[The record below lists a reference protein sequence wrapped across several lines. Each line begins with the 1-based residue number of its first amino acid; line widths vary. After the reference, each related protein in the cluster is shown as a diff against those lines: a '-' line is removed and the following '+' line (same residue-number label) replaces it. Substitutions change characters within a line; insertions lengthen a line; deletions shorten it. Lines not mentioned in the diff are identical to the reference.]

1 MNALDQTLMNLGLLG
16 ADAPVPPKRSDYMP
30 TQVPSRRPSGL
41 LDQGETLTPKETEI
55 ISAITKYFPT
65 DVFPQAVPA
74 IMGNIDVETGGSFD
88 YKQKQ
93 YKGGP
98 GRGLFQMEKPMQKSY
113 NKFLKDNELEDSVDS
128 QVFFLKNVLGNPKI
142 HSLGNAIDKRG
153 KKVYRGEL
161 IQRLF
166 RGQDPS
172 RATKYFMERFLNP
185 NPNKSHLPRR
195 IRSSEKYGK

>member
-1 MNALDQTLMNLGLLG
+1 MNQLDKALVGLGLLG
-16 ADAPVPPKRSDYMP
+16 ADAPVPTKRSDYMP
-30 TQVPSRRPSGL
+30 TQVPPRRPSGL
-41 LDQGETLTPKETEI
+41 LSQGENLTPRQAEVI
-55 ISAITKYFPT
+55 GAITKYFPT

-98 GRGLFQMEKPMQKSY
+98 GRGLFQMEKPMQKNY
-113 NKFLKDNELEDSVDS
+113 NKFLKDNELENSVDS
-128 QVFFLKNVLGNPKI
+128 QIFFLKNVLDNPEI
-142 HSLGNAIDKRG
+142 HSLGNAIDRRG

-185 NPNKSHLPRR
+185 NRKKSHLSRR
-195 IRSSEKYGK
+195 LRSAQKYGE